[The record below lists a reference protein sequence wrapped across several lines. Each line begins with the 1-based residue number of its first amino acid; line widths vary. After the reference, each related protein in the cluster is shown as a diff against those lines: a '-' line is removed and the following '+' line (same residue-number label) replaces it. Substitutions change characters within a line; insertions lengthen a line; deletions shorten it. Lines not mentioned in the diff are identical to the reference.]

1 MLKFYQFER
10 KWGIPNLSPFF
21 CKTETYLRVA
31 NIEYEIKMTLPSE
44 APKGKLPYI
53 EDGDEVL
60 ADSGFIALHL
70 KRSGYRVESSRT
82 GTIYSNAAFA

>member
-10 KWGIPNLSPFF
+10 KWGSPNLSPFC
-21 CKTETYLRVA
+21 CKTETYLRMA
-31 NIEYEIKMTLPSE
+31 DIEYKIKMTLPPE

-70 KRSGYRVESSRT
+70 KGFGYRVESSRT
-82 GTIYSNAAFA
+82 GTIYNNAAFA

>member
-1 MLKFYQFER
+1 M
-10 KWGIPNLSPFF
+10 
-21 CKTETYLRVA
+21 A

-70 KRSGYRVESSRT
+70 KGFGYRVESSRT
-82 GTIYSNAAFA
+82 GTIYNNAAFA